1 MSDIAPRKQEADY
14 TKEVDAL
21 FAALDGDA
29 TDSSSSKV
37 DRLLALEKQARNAA
51 DLSSTSRILVKI
63 IDVLHNAQDWEGVNT
78 QLSGLSRKHGQLREA
93 TRRMVDRAMEYL
105 DELEKKSGE
114 EEHRLKLI
122 ETLRDVTEGKI
133 YLEVPRARVTRLLA
147 TIKETGGDI
156 TAASDLLQD
165 LQVET
170 FASMERRE
178 KLEFILEQM
187 RLLRAKENWD
197 MLQIVSKKINTKW
210 LEEESN
216 EDLKFK
222 FYGLMIL
229 YALQMDKYLDVAKHY
244 RSLFATPSI
253 KDSDDK
259 WQAILRNIIFFIV
272 LAPYDNEQNDLLH
285 RILKDDDDKLQQ
297 LPDCLSLAKCFTT
310 PELTRWPRIESLY
323 GPGLRQTRV
332 FGANGSAGV
341 DGDIE
346 QEITAGQGEKR
357 FEELHK
363 RVVEHNIRTIAKY
376 YTRVGLK
383 RLSQLLDLDA
393 AETEQSLAKMVVA
406 KQVYAKIDRPAGI
419 VDFREVNKGTYKV
432 LNEWSNDVGK
442 LMALVEA
449 TSHLI
454 GKEHAIAQAA
464 KQRAAAKAA

>member
-1 MSDIAPRKQEADY
+1 
-14 TKEVDAL
+14 
-21 FAALDGDA
+21 
-29 TDSSSSKV
+29 
-37 DRLLALEKQARNAA
+37 
-51 DLSSTSRILVKI
+51 
-63 IDVLHNAQDWEGVNT
+63 
-78 QLSGLSRKHGQLREA
+78 
-93 TRRMVDRAMEYL
+93 
-105 DELEKKSGE
+105 
-114 EEHRLKLI
+114 
-122 ETLRDVTEGKI
+122 
-133 YLEVPRARVTRLLA
+133 VTRLLA
-147 TIKETGGDI
+147 TIKETEGDI

-346 QEITAGQGEKR
+346 QEVTAGQGEKR